1 MPSKTATPTRAAY
14 PTDVPADA
22 QANTP
27 AGAVA
32 FANYFFGRMNTAYTT
47 GQAGLL
53 SPLTTTRCARC
64 VTFEADLAAL
74 AAQGRRTVSGPVQLR
89 GSNPSKEP
97 HRADQTVVD
106 VLFKMLPVK
115 IVDAGGAAVGTVP
128 NTRGIYVV
136 ALVRDGSVWR
146 VDGIELLQ

>member
-1 MPSKTATPTRAAY
+1 MTATATRAAY
-14 PTDVPADA
+14 PTDVPAAA

-64 VTFEADLAAL
+64 ATFEADLAAL
-74 AAQGRRTVSGPVQLR
+74 AAQGRHTVSEPMLLR
-89 GSNPSKEP
+89 EVTASNEP
-97 HRADQTVVD
+97 HIEGQTPVD
-106 VLFKMLPVK
+106 VLFRLRATK
-115 IVDAGGAAVGTVP
+115 IVDSAGAAAGTLAEK
-128 NTRGIYVV
+128 NGIY
-136 ALVRDGSVWR
+136 LVSLLRDGVVWR
-146 VDGIELLQ
+146 VSSITLMQ

>member
-1 MPSKTATPTRAAY
+1 MTATATRAAY
-14 PTDVPADA
+14 PTDVPAAA

-64 VTFEADLAAL
+64 ATFEADLAAL
-74 AAQGRRTVSGPVQLR
+74 AAQGRHTVSGPVQLR
-89 GSNPSKEP
+89 GSNPSKEA

-115 IVDAGGAAVGTVP
+115 IVDVGGAAVGTVP
-128 NTRGIYVV
+128 DTRGIYVV